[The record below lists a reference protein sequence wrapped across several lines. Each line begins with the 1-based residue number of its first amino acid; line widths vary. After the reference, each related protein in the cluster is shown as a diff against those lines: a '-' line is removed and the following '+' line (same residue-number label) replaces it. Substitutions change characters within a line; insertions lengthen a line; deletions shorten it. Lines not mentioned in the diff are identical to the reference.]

1 MSEVFKR
8 AVAAVL
14 MVGVVLG
21 ATMTWGVPKFGY
33 EKNENSETVM
43 TIDGSEVTREEF
55 SYFLNNVFV
64 ATCQELEAQGIPS
77 SLLTNEES
85 GGTLSS
91 YVFEQA
97 VMREKYWHVVVNEFN
112 KHGLK
117 LDRELLEAGAMIKR
131 GEIQSA
137 GGEDSWK
144 AALDEAGITE
154 QMYDNSLAITL
165 YMQAL
170 NDAYYG
176 ENGTKASIA
185 EQKAYFEENFIACK
199 HILFTMATIS
209 TGESLNDEE
218 LTAKYELAESVLAR
232 VEAGED
238 FDALMNEYSEDQGG
252 IKQYPD
258 GYILTEGSSS
268 DEVFYEA
275 GKALEVGENSGIV
288 QTGMGWSIIKRVPLD
303 VEKYTDYSELIIYKM
318 TDNNLSSE
326 IAAMMENAEVE
337 YTDAYGDPSSY
348 ENLMSFIETENDA
361 AAE

>member
-1 MSEVFKR
+1 MNELFKR

-14 MVGVVLG
+14 MVGVTLA
-21 ATMTWGVPKFGY
+21 ATMAWGVPKIGY
-33 EKNENSETVM
+33 EKIENSETVM
-43 TIDGSEVTREEF
+43 IIDGSEVTREEF

-64 ATCQELEAQGIPS
+64 ATCQELEAQGLPA
-77 SLLTNEES
+77 SLLLNEES
-85 GGTLSS
+85 GGTLAS

-97 VMREKYWHVVVNEFN
+97 VVREKYWHVVINEFN
-112 KHGLK
+112 EHGLK

-131 GEIQSA
+131 NEIEAA
-137 GGEDSWK
+137 GGEESWR
-144 AALDEAGITE
+144 AALDEAGISE
-154 QMYDNSLAITL
+154 MMYDNSLAITL

-176 ENGTKASIA
+176 ENGTKASVA

-209 TGESLNDEE
+209 TGESLNDTE
-218 LTAKYELAESVLAR
+218 LTAKYELAESVLER
-232 VEAGED
+232 INAGED

-268 DEVFYEA
+268 DTEFYEA
-275 GKALEVGENSGIV
+275 AKVLEVGEHSDIV

-303 VEKYTDYSELIIYKM
+303 AEKHTDYSELIIYKL

-326 IAAMMENAEVE
+326 IAALMETAEVE
-337 YTDAYGDPSSY
+337 YTDAYGDPSY
-348 ENLMSFIETENDA
+348 ENLMSYIEIDVP